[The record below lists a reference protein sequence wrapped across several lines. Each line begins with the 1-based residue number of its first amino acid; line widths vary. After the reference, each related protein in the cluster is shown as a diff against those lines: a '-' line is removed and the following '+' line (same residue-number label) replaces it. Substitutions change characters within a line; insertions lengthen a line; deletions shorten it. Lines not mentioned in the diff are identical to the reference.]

1 MGGLDRTEVTVVWT
15 DGRWRGR
22 NKGGWDGGALLEGDL
37 SRMATGTVQAFHPA
51 YMT

>member
-1 MGGLDRTEVTVVWT
+1 MEGGGEETRVA
-15 DGRWRGR
+15 GM
-22 NKGGWDGGALLEGDL
+22 GGALLEGDL